1 MFYLFT
7 KKIVSDFQIIILA
20 FACVILLGG
29 ILLMLPVS
37 SAAGLWTPFS
47 EALFT
52 STSAVC
58 VTGLVVHDTMTYWSV
73 FGKTVIL
80 LLIQIGGM
88 GVVTLSALV
97 LTATGHKLGLV
108 QRTLIQ
114 DSIGSEHM
122 GGLVRM
128 VRFIVKIMLTVE
140 GIGACILATVFV
152 PLYGPLKGA
161 AFSVFHS
168 VSAFCN
174 AGFDLMGEQGEYSS
188 LTGFAANPVVT
199 LTISLLI
206 ILGGIG
212 FFTWKDFIDH
222 GLKFR
227 RYRMQTKAILVM
239 TAALLLLPAIYLFMA
254 EYGNLPLGE
263 RLLAAIFQAVTP
275 RTAGFNTTDLTQ
287 MSGTGQA
294 VTVIL
299 MLIGGAPG
307 STAGGMKVT
316 TIFVILATCASVFG
330 GEEECSGF
338 GRSIDNKVISQAMAL
353 MTIYMTL
360 FLVSG
365 AVICSLEQQPLHI
378 CLFEAASAIGTVGL
392 TLGITPSLGLI
403 SKIILI
409 ALMFLG
415 RTGGLT
421 IAWALFKIQ
430 GPSVN
435 RKYPKGNIAVG

>member
-80 LLIQIGGM
+80 LLIQTGGM
-88 GVVTLSALV
+88 GVVTLSAMV
-97 LTATGHKLGLV
+97 LSVTGHKLGLV

-140 GIGACILATVFV
+140 GIGACFLATVFI

-263 RLLAAIFQAVTP
+263 RLLAAIFQAITP

-338 GRSIDNKVISQAMAL
+338 GRSIDNKVISQSMAL

-378 CLFEAASAIGTVGL
+378 CLFESASAIGTVGL
-392 TLGITPSLGLI
+392 TLGITPTLGLI

>member
-80 LLIQIGGM
+80 LLIQTGGM
-88 GVVTLSALV
+88 GVVTLSAMV
-97 LTATGHKLGLV
+97 LSVTGHKLGLV

-338 GRSIDNKVISQAMAL
+338 GRSIDNKVISQSMAL

>member
-140 GIGACILATVFV
+140 GIGACFLATVFV

-338 GRSIDNKVISQAMAL
+338 GRSIDNKVISQSMAL

-378 CLFEAASAIGTVGL
+378 CLFESASAIGTVGL
-392 TLGITPSLGLI
+392 TLGITPTLGLI

>member
-140 GIGACILATVFV
+140 GIGACFLATVFV

-338 GRSIDNKVISQAMAL
+338 GRSIDNKVISQSMAL

-378 CLFEAASAIGTVGL
+378 CLFESGSAIGTVGL
-392 TLGITPSLGLI
+392 TLGITPTLGLI

>member
-37 SAAGLWTPFS
+37 SAAGLWTPLS

-80 LLIQIGGM
+80 LLIQTGGM
-88 GVVTLSALV
+88 GVVTLSAMV
-97 LTATGHKLGLV
+97 LSVTGHKLGLV

-128 VRFIVKIMLTVE
+128 VRFIVKVMLTVE
-140 GIGACILATVFV
+140 GIGACFLATVFI

-378 CLFEAASAIGTVGL
+378 CLFESASAIGTVGL
-392 TLGITPSLGLI
+392 TLGITPTLGLI

>member
-7 KKIVSDFQIIILA
+7 RKIVSDFQIIILA

-58 VTGLVVHDTMTYWSV
+58 VTGLVVHDTMTYWSI

-80 LLIQIGGM
+80 LLIQTGGM
-88 GVVTLSALV
+88 GVVTLSAMV
-97 LTATGHKLGLV
+97 LSVTGHKLGLV

-128 VRFIVKIMLTVE
+128 VRFIVKVMLTVE
-140 GIGACILATVFV
+140 GIGACFLATVFI

-338 GRSIDNKVISQAMAL
+338 GRSIDNKVISQSMAL

-378 CLFEAASAIGTVGL
+378 CLFESASAIGTVGL
-392 TLGITPSLGLI
+392 TLGITPTLGLI

>member
-37 SAAGLWTPFS
+37 SAAGLWTPLS

-122 GGLVRM
+122 GGLVHM

-212 FFTWKDFIDH
+212 FFSWKDFMDH

>member
-37 SAAGLWTPFS
+37 SAAGLWTPLS

-122 GGLVRM
+122 GGLVHM
-128 VRFIVKIMLTVE
+128 VRFIVKVMLTVE

-212 FFTWKDFIDH
+212 FFSWKDFIEH
-222 GLKFR
+222 GLNFR

-239 TAALLLLPAIYLFMA
+239 TAALLLLPAIYLFVA

>member
-1 MFYLFT
+1 
-7 KKIVSDFQIIILA
+7 
-20 FACVILLGG
+20 
-29 ILLMLPVS
+29 
-37 SAAGLWTPFS
+37 
-47 EALFT
+47 
-52 STSAVC
+52 
-58 VTGLVVHDTMTYWSV
+58 MTYWSV

-80 LLIQIGGM
+80 LLIQTGGM
-88 GVVTLSALV
+88 GVVTLSAMV
-97 LTATGHKLGLV
+97 LSVTGHKLGLV

-128 VRFIVKIMLTVE
+128 VRFIVKVMLTVE
-140 GIGACILATVFV
+140 GIGACFLATVFI

-338 GRSIDNKVISQAMAL
+338 GRSIDNKVISQSMAL

-378 CLFEAASAIGTVGL
+378 CLFESASAIGTVGL
-392 TLGITPSLGLI
+392 TLGITPTLGLI

>member
-1 MFYLFT
+1 M
-7 KKIVSDFQIIILA
+7 
-20 FACVILLGG
+20 ILLGG

-58 VTGLVVHDTMTYWSV
+58 VTGLVVHDTMTYWSI

-80 LLIQIGGM
+80 LLIQTGGM
-88 GVVTLSALV
+88 GVVTLSAMV
-97 LTATGHKLGLV
+97 LSVTGHKLGLV

-114 DSIGSEHM
+114 DSIGGEHM

-128 VRFIVKIMLTVE
+128 VRFIVKVMLTVE
-140 GIGACILATVFV
+140 GIGACILATVFI

>member
-7 KKIVSDFQIIILA
+7 RKIVSDFQIIILA

-58 VTGLVVHDTMTYWSV
+58 VTGLVVHDTMTYWSI

-80 LLIQIGGM
+80 LLIQTGGM
-88 GVVTLSALV
+88 GVVTLSAMV
-97 LTATGHKLGLV
+97 LSVTGHKLGLV

-338 GRSIDNKVISQAMAL
+338 GRSIDNKVISQSMAL

-378 CLFEAASAIGTVGL
+378 CLFESASAIGTVGL
-392 TLGITPSLGLI
+392 TLGITPTLGLI

>member
-7 KKIVSDFQIIILA
+7 RKIVSDFQIIILA

-58 VTGLVVHDTMTYWSV
+58 VTGLVVHDTMTYWSI

-80 LLIQIGGM
+80 LLIQTGGM
-88 GVVTLSALV
+88 GVVTLSAMV
-97 LTATGHKLGLV
+97 LSVTGHKLGLV

-128 VRFIVKIMLTVE
+128 VRFIVKVMLTVE
-140 GIGACILATVFV
+140 GIGACFLATVFI

-212 FFTWKDFIDH
+212 FFSWKDFMDH

-338 GRSIDNKVISQAMAL
+338 GRSIDNKVISQSMAL

-378 CLFEAASAIGTVGL
+378 CLFESASAIGTVGL
-392 TLGITPSLGLI
+392 TLGITPTLGLI

>member
-80 LLIQIGGM
+80 LLIQTGGM
-88 GVVTLSALV
+88 GVVTLSAMV
-97 LTATGHKLGLV
+97 LSVTGHKLGLV

-128 VRFIVKIMLTVE
+128 VRFIVKVMLTVE
-140 GIGACILATVFV
+140 GIGACILATVFI

-338 GRSIDNKVISQAMAL
+338 GRSIDNKVISQSMAL

-378 CLFEAASAIGTVGL
+378 CLFESASAIGTVGL
-392 TLGITPSLGLI
+392 TLGITPTLGLI

>member
-37 SAAGLWTPFS
+37 SAAGLWTPLS

-58 VTGLVVHDTMTYWSV
+58 VTGLVVHDTMTYWSI

-122 GGLVRM
+122 GGLVHM
-128 VRFIVKIMLTVE
+128 VRFIVKVMLTVE

-212 FFTWKDFIDH
+212 FFSWKDFIDH
-222 GLKFR
+222 GLNFR

-239 TAALLLLPAIYLFMA
+239 TAALLLLPAIYLFVA

-378 CLFEAASAIGTVGL
+378 CLFESASAIGTVGL

-421 IAWALFKIQ
+421 IAWALFRIQ
-430 GPSVN
+430 GPAVN